1 MVSSFEGRRLDS
13 SPKIGFL
20 KGDKE
25 ENPFY
30 GGRLSNLE
38 MMTKVI
44 LSDAIFDEKRVS
56 PGPDELTNLRVRNW
70 VL

>member
-1 MVSSFEGRRLDS
+1 VVSSFEGRRLDC
-13 SPKIGFL
+13 SPKMRFL
-20 KGDKE
+20 KEDKG

-38 MMTKVI
+38 MMRKEI

-56 PGPDELTNLRVRNW
+56 PGPDDKFEGKELGSIS
-70 VL
+70 